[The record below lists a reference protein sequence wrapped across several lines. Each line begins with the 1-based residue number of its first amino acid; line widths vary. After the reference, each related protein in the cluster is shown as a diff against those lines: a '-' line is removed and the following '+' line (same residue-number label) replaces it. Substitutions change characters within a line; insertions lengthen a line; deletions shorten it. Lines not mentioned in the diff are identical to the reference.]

1 MGEDPWCEYEPT
13 VKNQKSEIRNQKSE
27 EILWT
32 KAATERLDKVPS
44 FLKGMVKKGVER
56 YAREKQ
62 LKEITPEIMAEL
74 RKRAGR

>member
-1 MGEDPWCEYEPT
+1 MNRKIPPSPPLEKGG
-13 VKNQKSEIRNQKSE
+13 KGGFGQKSE

-32 KAATERLDKVPS
+32 KEATERLDKVPS